1 MVYFLL
7 AVSFILHGVLILII
21 IILFNKVKQTEE
33 LESRQ
38 KQVSR
43 EIEEVFHA
51 YLLEIKEE
59 NAKMDDWF
67 KYSSEQSKQRLDQ
80 NRTDA
85 EEKTDYTPPLPL
97 EGEEDYQPSI
107 QSSVIGMYQN
117 GTSMEE
123 IARELN
129 MGKTEVE
136 LLVKFQ
142 HIK

>member
-7 AVSFILHGVLILII
+7 AISFILHGVLILTIMV
-21 IILFNKVKQTEE
+21 LFNKVKQTEE
-33 LESRQ
+33 LELRQ
-38 KQVSR
+38 KQVSS
-43 EIEEVFHA
+43 EIEEVFNA

-59 NAKMDDWF
+59 NAKMDGWL
-67 KYSSEQSKQRLDQ
+67 KHTSQQSKQRPEQ
-80 NRTDA
+80 NSIDT
-85 EEKTDYTPPLPL
+85 EEKPDYTPPLPL
-97 EGEEDYQPSI
+97 EGEEDYQPSL
-107 QSSVIGMYQN
+107 QSSVIVMYQN
-117 GTSMEE
+117 GASMEE